1 MDVKISRLDPNVPD
15 PVESRRRAAGRFV
28 RIAYATVVF
37 GVLGF
42 FIIYFGAPFVF
53 LSGPGTVT
61 APRHVVSLPYTV
73 QVSQMKLVPGATVKA
88 GEEIAQVIS
97 PEQDSIVATYMRAL
111 ADIAGRTAELRIKA
125 RVAQDLL
132 EAARSYQLVTQEAVE
147 RLGTMTAAT
156 VTFRMEVL
164 REYASARKTVVSA
177 EAEVSESTVQLASL
191 DQFIQQLR
199 SRLDEVESHF
209 GKGRVLA
216 PVAGIISTGLADIGQ
231 SLTAGTPIAEILD
244 PTDIFVDWYIPNERL
259 IDPTVGHEVFVVFGN
274 RRIPG
279 KIAQILPVSGVYAGT
294 QQQLLTRD
302 RPATQIARIRFDPD
316 ASPPPLN
323 STVQVRMHYTAFS
336 ARVAGV
342 LLGLFGLYGN

>member
-1 MDVKISRLDPNVPD
+1 M
-15 PVESRRRAAGRFV
+15 
-28 RIAYATVVF
+28 
-37 GVLGF
+37 
-42 FIIYFGAPFVF
+42 
-53 LSGPGTVT
+53 
-61 APRHVVSLPYTV
+61 
-73 QVSQMKLVPGATVKA
+73 
-88 GEEIAQVIS
+88 
-97 PEQDSIVATYMRAL
+97 
-111 ADIAGRTAELRIKA
+111 
-125 RVAQDLL
+125 
-132 EAARSYQLVTQEAVE
+132 
-147 RLGTMTAAT
+147 
-156 VTFRMEVL
+156 
-164 REYASARKTVVSA
+164 VSA

-259 IDPTVGHEVFVVFGN
+259 MDPKVGNEVNVVFGN